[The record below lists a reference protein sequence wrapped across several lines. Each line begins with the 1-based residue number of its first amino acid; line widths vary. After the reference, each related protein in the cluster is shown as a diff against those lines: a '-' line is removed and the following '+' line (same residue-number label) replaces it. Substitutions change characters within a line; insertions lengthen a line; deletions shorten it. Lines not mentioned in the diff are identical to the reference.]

1 MVMEGN
7 MLLPPGER
15 LIVALDVPSADHA
28 LDLVETLSPAV
39 SRFKVG
45 LQLYTVAGPSILR
58 QLRERGAAVFLD
70 LKLHD
75 IPNTVSAA
83 LEGCVQPGV
92 FLVDVHATGGRAMLE
107 AAVASVERTSKAL
120 GIARPKVLGVTL
132 LTHLHVSDLIE
143 MGFREPKAAET
154 ASDGGAGWISRQV
167 CGLARICQ
175 ESGLDGVVASPHEL
189 QAVREEVGPGFLV
202 VTPGIRPSGTEL
214 NDQVRVATPTRAM
227 RGGASYIVVG
237 RPITE
242 ADDPLDA
249 ARRIIREMEDAFL
262 IA

>member
-1 MVMEGN
+1 MVMEGDH
-7 MLLPPGER
+7 LLSPGER
-15 LIVALDVPSADHA
+15 LIVALDVPDEDRA
-28 LDLVETLSPAV
+28 LDLAETLFPVV

-45 LQLYTVAGPSILR
+45 LQLYTAAGMSVVHKLTDM
-58 QLRERGAAVFLD
+58 GADVFLD

-75 IPNTVSAA
+75 IPHTVSSA
-83 LEGCVQPGV
+83 LRACVQPGV
-92 FLVDVHATGGRAMLE
+92 FMVDVHASGGRAMLE
-107 AAVASVERTSKAL
+107 AAMASVERLAL
-120 GIARPKVLGVTL
+120 ELDIPRPKVLGVTI

-143 MGFREPKAAET
+143 IGFSQPKAAET
-154 ASDGGAGWISRQV
+154 ASDGGAAWISRQV
-167 CGLARICQ
+167 CRLARLCQ

-189 QAVREEVGPGFLV
+189 GAIREEVGPSFLV

-214 NDQVRVATPTRAM
+214 NDQVRVATPMRAM
-227 RGGASYIVVG
+227 RAGASYIVVG

-249 ARRIIREMEDAFL
+249 ARRVIREMEDAFL